1 MYEVAMFEAEI
12 IEKLSSTEAELEKKK
27 KKKKKKSMFQDEM
40 WKLKI
45 ISSFSLCSF
54 PVGLIL
60 DTLLVVPALNPLLE
74 KPNIVPSLFDK

>member
-12 IEKLSSTEAELEKKK
+12 IEKLSSTEAEL

>member
-12 IEKLSSTEAELEKKK
+12 IEKLSSTEAELKKK

>member
-12 IEKLSSTEAELEKKK
+12 IEKLSSTEAEL
-27 KKKKKKSMFQDEM
+27 KKKKKSMFQDEM

>member
-12 IEKLSSTEAELEKKK
+12 IEKLSSTEAELKKK
-27 KKKKKKSMFQDEM
+27 KKKKKKNMFQDEK
-40 WKLKI
+40 WKIKI

>member
-12 IEKLSSTEAELEKKK
+12 IEKLSSTEAELKK

>member
-12 IEKLSSTEAELEKKK
+12 IEKLSSTEAEL
-27 KKKKKKSMFQDEM
+27 KKKSMFQDEM

>member
-12 IEKLSSTEAELEKKK
+12 IEKLSSTEAEL
-27 KKKKKKSMFQDEM
+27 KKKKSMFQDEM

-60 DTLLVVPALNPLLE
+60 DTLLVVPALNPLSE

>member
-12 IEKLSSTEAELEKKK
+12 IEKLSSTEAELKKK
-27 KKKKKKSMFQDEM
+27 KKKKKKKNMFQDEM

>member
-12 IEKLSSTEAELEKKK
+12 IEKIRSTGAEL

>member
-12 IEKLSSTEAELEKKK
+12 IEKLSSTEAEFKK

>member
-12 IEKLSSTEAELEKKK
+12 IEKLSSTEADFKKKK

>member
-12 IEKLSSTEAELEKKK
+12 IENLSSTEAELKK

>member
-1 MYEVAMFEAEI
+1 MFEAEI
-12 IEKLSSTEAELEKKK
+12 IEKLSSTEAEL

>member
-12 IEKLSSTEAELEKKK
+12 IEKLSSTEAELK

>member
-12 IEKLSSTEAELEKKK
+12 IEKLSSTEAELKKK
-27 KKKKKKSMFQDEM
+27 KKKKKIMFQDEM